1 MKPQGN
7 SQLNLPSQNQTRVAR
22 EREGGGGGGGGGV
35 CGSGVDGGRGSLVWQ
50 IITESCS
57 RLLQVGMAQT
67 HPH

>member
-7 SQLNLPSQNQTRVAR
+7 SQLNLPSQNLTRVTR
-22 EREGGGGGGGGGV
+22 ERERERGGGGGV
-35 CGSGVDGGRGSLVWQ
+35 GCGSGGDGGRGSLVWL

-57 RLLQVGMAQT
+57 RLLQVGMAQK